1 MLYDDRF
8 KLPFFCLLLAIP
20 ALSKEVFDASNL
32 TAFLFLTL
40 FDKLTELGFLY
51 YSGRRYFSMVSAQ
64 GVSNDKGIL
73 LRLLLFGAAMW
84 LAVAL
89 PVTLQATV
97 PSPTGQLVLLL
108 LLACGFAITFS
119 YYFFFV
125 PILLG
130 VTRISE
136 IFSFARTYTANDRSL
151 PFRVIIPSIALT
163 VLLMGLCLLP
173 YPDGSSPFFLYLA
186 DLLSGLPKIV
196 TVYLALGFA
205 IVFLTPGHHQGVE
218 LRPYHQAHLI
228 SMGVRAP
235 VWLKQSLHF
244 RNSLVALL
252 IGSSVWA
259 SNSMRLQGMPPSAEV
274 KVESVAI
281 GDNKALVTL
290 KVEDKENELRTFDP
304 MSITLGTPKHAPI
317 SEELLSVAVNGTK
330 LKPLERVTPSDGPV
344 TLTLEFQTP
353 RDETQMR
360 RLQGVVLWY
369 RNTPLATLSFKDA
382 VSTKPAAPTPLPTP
396 TPAPRKAAQGK
407 KDKVAAMKPVV
418 Q

>member
-8 KLPFFCLLLAIP
+8 KLPVFCLLLALP
-20 ALSKEVFDASNL
+20 ALSKEVFEATNL

-51 YSGRRYFSMVSAQ
+51 YSGRRYFSMVSAH
-64 GVSNDKGIL
+64 GVSDNKGVL
-73 LRLLLFGAAMW
+73 LRLLAFGAAMW

-136 IFSFARTYTANDRSL
+136 IFAFARTYTANDRSL
-151 PFRVIIPSIALT
+151 PFRVIVPSIALT
-163 VLLMGLCLLP
+163 VLLMGVCLLP

-186 DLLSGLPKIV
+186 DILSGLPKIV

-205 IVFLTPGHHQGVE
+205 IVFLTPAPGVE
-218 LRPYHQAHLI
+218 LRPYHQAHVI

-235 VWLKQSLHF
+235 TWLKHSLHF

-252 IGSSVWA
+252 IGSSIWA

-274 KVESVAI
+274 KVESVMI

-290 KVEDKENELRTFDP
+290 KVQDKESELRTFDP
-304 MSITLGTPKHAPI
+304 SSITLATPKHAPI
-317 SEELLSVAVNGTK
+317 SEELLSVSVGGTK
-330 LKPLERVTPSDGPV
+330 LKPLERITPSDDPV

-353 RDETQMR
+353 RNENQMR

-382 VSTKPAAPTPLPTP
+382 ASTKPAAPTPSPTP
-396 TPAPRKAAQGK
+396 TSAPRKAAQGK
-407 KDKVAAMKPVV
+407 KDKVAAVKPVI